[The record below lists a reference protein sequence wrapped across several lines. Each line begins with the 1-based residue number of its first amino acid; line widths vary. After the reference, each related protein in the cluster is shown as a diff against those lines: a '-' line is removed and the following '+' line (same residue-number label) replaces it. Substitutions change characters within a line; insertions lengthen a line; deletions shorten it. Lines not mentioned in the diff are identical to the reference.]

1 MKVKI
6 KVEKEVEIKTLIVK
20 AGVRYWEDS
29 EVNGEN
35 DTENGEN
42 IPCKNGALWSP
53 HIDIETGKI
62 LNWKQGVKAEVH
74 YKVVDCCG
82 YELLDEEGNI
92 IVSKE
97 DGYVPETLAPKER
110 GYGDY
115 IIMDIDE
122 NGQIDRWDFDW
133 SDFENSED

>member
-6 KVEKEVEIKTLIVK
+6 KVEKEVELKTLLVK
-20 AGVRYWEDS
+20 AGVRYWNNS

-35 DTENGEN
+35 DTENGEK
-42 IPCKNGALWSP
+42 IPCKIGGLWSP
-53 HIDIETGKI
+53 EIEIETGKI
-62 LNWKQGVKAEVH
+62 LNWRLGTKAEIH
-74 YKVVDCCG
+74 YKVCDCCG
-82 YELLDEEGNI
+82 YELKDTNGEVVL
-92 IVSKE
+92 SAE

-122 NGQIDRWDFDW
+122 NGQIANWKFNF
-133 SDFENSED
+133 SDFEGSED